1 MNLFACTTRLY
12 KDAEQ
17 RFTQGGDS
25 IVTFKGAVDAGFG
38 NSKTTS
44 WIRFNLWGKRGV
56 SLLPYLKDKTQ
67 VAVSGELANREYTDK
82 EGQKRYSLEVRV
94 NELTLVGGNQSNDS
108 APAERSAPAPAKAA
122 PEPQFDDL
130 EDDTPFVSNVCY
142 VSDMMGASKSLRRSR
157 RGESVQ
163 SLFNKQ
169 AD

>member
-1 MNLFACTTRLY
+1 MNLFACTTRCY

-44 WIRFNLWGKRGV
+44 WIRFNLWGKRGG

-94 NELTLVGGNQSNDS
+94 NELTLVGGKQESA
-108 APAERSAPAPAKAA
+108 APAERPAQSAPRQAAKPAA
-122 PEPQFDDL
+122 EWD
-130 EDDTPFVSNVCY
+130 ETSEIPF
-142 VSDMMGASKSLRRSR
+142 
-157 RGESVQ
+157 
-163 SLFNKQ
+163 
-169 AD
+169 